1 MRKAGLRIVQIL
13 IILIVIYMI
22 GPKPDKPILSDQL
35 PSIPASV
42 EQLDQWIAQKE
53 AKFNIKPDN
62 QARIVWANDTLK
74 QQTEYVLLYLH
85 GFSASWYEGHS
96 LNIDFAKDFQCNA
109 YLPRL
114 HDHGI
119 VTDDAL
125 IDMIPDKLYD
135 SAKEALVVARK
146 LGKKVVIMSTS
157 TGGTLSL
164 KLAAQ
169 FPNLVD
175 ALILFSPNIAIN
187 NPAASLL
194 SRPWGLN
201 IARINYGSDYRDKGD
216 TDPIDLQYW
225 NSKYRLE
232 AIVYLQQ
239 LMDATMT
246 EEVFQQVKCPLFL
259 GYYYKSEELQDPV
272 VKVSA
277 MLEMYDQ
284 LGTPQAQKK
293 KVAFPGANVHVIANS
308 HHSKAAEDV
317 KKAVYTFAKE
327 TLKMKLAK

>member
-1 MRKAGLRIVQIL
+1 MRKAGLRILQIL

-35 PSIPASV
+35 PTVSASI
-42 EQLDQWIAQKE
+42 EQLDQWIADKE
-53 AKFNIKPDN
+53 GNFNIKPDN
-62 QARIVWANDTLK
+62 QARIVWANDSLK
-74 QQTEYVLLYLH
+74 QPTEYVLLYMH
-85 GFSASWYEGHS
+85 GFSASWYEGQS
-96 LNIDFAKDFQCNA
+96 LNVDFGKDFQCNT

-125 IDMIPDKLYD
+125 IDMTPDKLYD

-146 LGKKVVIMSTS
+146 LGKKVIIMSTS

-169 FPNLVD
+169 FPSLVD
-175 ALILFSPNIAIN
+175 ALILFSPNVAIN
-187 NPAASLL
+187 NSAAPLL

-201 IARINYGSDYRDKGD
+201 IARLNYGSDYRDKGD

-232 AIVYLQQ
+232 AIVYLQR

-246 EEVFQQVKCPLFL
+246 EETFQQVKCPLFL
-259 GYYYKSEELQDPV
+259 GYYYRSETLQDDV

-284 LGTPQAQKK
+284 LSTPEDLKRRI
-293 KVAFPGANVHVIANS
+293 AFPEANAHVIASS
-308 HHSKAAEDV
+308 HHSKAAKDV
-317 KKAVYTFAKE
+317 KKAVYAFAKE
-327 TLKMKLAK
+327 TLKMKLAE